1 MSAEPRNT
9 LAARPDAGLRWGAR
23 IVLLTLLFLITNL
36 ALTPGLAT
44 PASLFGPDKL
54 QHALAFLVLIL
65 VARISIVSW
74 PIWVHALWLAAYGA
88 AIEFLQAMGDGGRTA
103 SLADFLADLIGI
115 LLGVLAI
122 LFVRGV
128 AKRP

>member
-1 MSAEPRNT
+1 M
-9 LAARPDAGLRWGAR
+9 AARPDAGLRWGAR

-36 ALTPGLAT
+36 ALTPSLAT
-44 PASLFGPDKL
+44 PATMFGLDKL
-54 QHALAFLVLIL
+54 QHAVAFLVLML

-74 PIWVHALWLAAYGA
+74 PLWVHALWLAAYGA
-88 AIEFLQAMGDGGRTA
+88 TIELLQAMGDGGRTA
-103 SLADFLADLIGI
+103 SLADFLADLAGI

-122 LFVRGV
+122 LFVRRV